1 MPADV
6 GAPTMTPSRTTL
18 EVAMSLPIGERR
30 KLRRI
35 EQGIASADPRLA
47 ALYSMFGKLSRVEA
61 MPRMERIRPRTIR
74 RAARMRRKTALW
86 TFN

>member
-1 MPADV
+1 M
-6 GAPTMTPSRTTL
+6 TL

-35 EQGIASADPRLA
+35 ERGIATNDPRLA
-47 ALYSMFGKLSRVEA
+47 GLYTMFARLSRLEA
-61 MPRMERIRPRTIR
+61 MPRLERVRARSIR
-74 RAARMRRKTALW
+74 RAARVKRKTALW

>member
-1 MPADV
+1 M
-6 GAPTMTPSRTTL
+6 TL

-35 EQGIASADPRLA
+35 ERGLTDNDPRLA
-47 ALYSMFGKLSRVEA
+47 ALYTMFARLSGLEA
-61 MPRMERIRPRTIR
+61 MPRLERVRPRAVR
-74 RAARMRRKTALW
+74 RAARVRRRTALW